1 MQSLKWFV
9 AGAIGGAIGAAIWV
23 AVGYFTSYEVGWI
36 AWGIGVLVGIAVRKS
51 AGEIDGPAPGIIAGA
66 TAIVAVLV
74 AKFLVTVLLV
84 SNALSGLQN
93 SAVTNDD
100 MLAYCANEIVEEQQ
114 SAGKEIAW
122 PAEAEDIEAPLKD
135 QYPKEIWAEAEK
147 RWMSLSPQE
156 QEEKT
161 AIYKT
166 DFARTMEQAES
177 EVRAE
182 VFKESFGPLDLL
194 WFGLAAFT
202 AFKIGSGLAKDE

>member
-23 AVGYFTSYEVGWI
+23 AVGYLTSYEVGWI

-51 AGEIDGPAPGIIAGA
+51 AG
-66 TAIVAVLV
+66 
-74 AKFLVTVLLV
+74 
-84 SNALSGLQN
+84 
-93 SAVTNDD
+93 
-100 MLAYCANEIVEEQQ
+100 
-114 SAGKEIAW
+114 KEIAW
-122 PAEAEDIEAPLKD
+122 PAEANNIEALLKD

-147 RWMSLSPQE
+147 RWASLSSQE

-161 AIYKT
+161 VIYKT

-177 EVRAE
+177 EVSAE